1 MALVAEEEAS
11 EVEEVVIVVVEVD
24 LEVEEVVIV
33 VVEVDLEVDVAALVE
48 VSLIKCYK
56 KSIFRSW
63 KRKFLKCKLMYRI

>member
-24 LEVEEVVIV
+24 LEV
-33 VVEVDLEVDVAALVE
+33 DVAAAALVE

-56 KSIFRSW
+56 KSIYRSW